1 MGTLFQYSNEHP
13 HLTPYQALQKV
24 IEQNNDMSIPPG
36 QMSNLAMQQG
46 NLNPGNIPAGQ
57 RTPGLHGPNQFA
69 SPGMAHLGLP
79 AAGGSPHIGGSVH
92 TPSPAQTHMAG
103 PVAMVHQQSQQG
115 SNMSGSQG
123 TSANTSPA
131 TNKRRRASAVK
142 AEVDEASGDIN
153 GINASKVKASPRVGK
168 RQKGAP

>member
-1 MGTLFQYSNEHP
+1 MMGALFQYSNEHP

-24 IEQNNDMSIPPG
+24 IEQNNDMSMPPS
-36 QMSNLAMQQG
+36 QMANLGMQQG
-46 NLNPGNIPAGQ
+46 SHPGHLPTGQ
-57 RTPGLHGPNQFA
+57 RTPGLHGPNHFA
-69 SPGMAHLGLP
+69 SPGMTHLGLP
-79 AAGGSPHIGGSVH
+79 AAGGSPHIGGPVH

-123 TSANTSPA
+123 TSANTSPN

-142 AEVDEASGDIN
+142 AEVDDTGGDIN
-153 GINASKVKASPRVGK
+153 GVNVKVKASPRVPK
-168 RQKGAP
+168 RQKGGS